1 MKEETEEKTDSF
13 IFRYDQIIPI
23 KVALKIWRKEIIPSL
38 NNKQCLFFLASRFCI
53 SPEILAPVLAPQDV
67 SQGYQTS

>member
-13 IFRYDQIIPI
+13 FFRYDQIIPI

-38 NNKQCLFFLASRFCI
+38 NNK
-53 SPEILAPVLAPQDV
+53 
-67 SQGYQTS
+67 